1 MRRVI
6 IIIGLLSICNLTIA
20 QNYKSVNI
28 NDIEAQIL
36 NLVNKHR
43 IDNGLSELEISQA
56 LCYVA
61 DEHVRDLYDNK
72 TYEKTNSLHSWSR
85 KSGYK
90 PINFYKGKNAIKKI
104 KAKPKEVVNYVGDC
118 LEIAYYNDGIVNA
131 ENIVSFWKMQHQTN
145 SLMLNSQ
152 PYAYPEWEVMGIA
165 EYNGFVCLWF
175 GPTTDNASIIKIEK
189 DYGRSKSSEVAS
201 NIKTTNNQA
210 SNNQE
215 KAKEQIKEPPTV
227 IYDFDKVDGRPERF
241 YLIVF
246 SSTDESNCRD
256 FFKSLL
262 DKGNDDAEIL
272 KVDGKIRVSLK
283 CFSTREEADKYKNEI
298 IRTTEFKDAW
308 ILRR

>member
-1 MRRVI
+1 MKKVI
-6 IIIGLLSICNLTIA
+6 SLIGLLLICNLAIA

-28 NDIEAQIL
+28 NDIETQIL

-43 IDNGLSELEISQA
+43 IDNGLPELEISQA

-61 DEHVRDLYDNK
+61 DEHARDLYDNK

-104 KAKPKEVVNYVGDC
+104 KVKPKEIVNYVGDC

-145 SLMLNSQ
+145 SLILNSQ
-152 PYAYPEWEVMGIA
+152 PYSYPRWEVMGIA

-175 GPTTDNASIIKIEK
+175 GPTTENAGIIKIDK
-189 DYGRSKSSEVAS
+189 DYGKSKTAEVA
-201 NIKTTNNQA
+201 NNVKPTDNQPNNTPA
-210 SNNQE
+210 S
-215 KAKEQIKEPPTV
+215 AKPQIKEPPTQ
-227 IYDFDKVDGRPERF
+227 IYDFDNVEGRPERF

-246 SSTDESNCRD
+246 SSQDEANCRD

-262 DKGNDDAEIL
+262 DKGNDDAEII

-308 ILRR
+308 ILKR